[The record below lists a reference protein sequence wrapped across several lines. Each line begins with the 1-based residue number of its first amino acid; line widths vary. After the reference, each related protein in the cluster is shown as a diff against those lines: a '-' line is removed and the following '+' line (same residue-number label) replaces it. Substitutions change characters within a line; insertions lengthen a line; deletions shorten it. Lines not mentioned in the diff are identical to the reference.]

1 MGKESKDII
10 RILII
15 IVIYALILRIT
26 GIGCPIRFL
35 TGISCMGCGMSRA
48 VISLM
53 RFQFKEAFNYHPLV
67 YILPLLIVLIVCEDK
82 IFMVDKNLTKKIWRI
97 IIISFF
103 AVYLI
108 RLVIIDNSVVQIN
121 IKDGFIYKI
130 IKLILERGRSIW

>member
-1 MGKESKDII
+1 MGKECKDII